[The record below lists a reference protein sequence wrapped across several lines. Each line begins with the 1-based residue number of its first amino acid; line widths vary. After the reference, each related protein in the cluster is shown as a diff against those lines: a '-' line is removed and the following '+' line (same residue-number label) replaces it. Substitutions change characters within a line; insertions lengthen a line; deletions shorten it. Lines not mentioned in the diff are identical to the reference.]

1 MVDHAGLP
9 VSRGEIY
16 GFLEPNGAGK
26 SKTLRQHTLDI
37 GGLQA
42 A

>member
-1 MVDHAGLP
+1 MVDHVGLP

-16 GFLEPNGAGK
+16 GVLEPNGAGK
-26 SKTLRQHTLDI
+26 TTTLRQHTLDI
-37 GGLQA
+37 GVLQA